1 MRKTVHA
8 LVQKKQDHH
17 YLSNFRHAQRVSAY
31 NWLEQWE
38 KLRTKKRYEICW
50 DLHPAGDLALCPDDD
65 FRKPNVDSQDIG
77 ALQEPSK
84 AQIQIHSFS
93 LQILETAIG
102 LAKYE
107 TSRTIQG
114 TTSKSIHIFRAHG
127 QKPRQPVQS
136 YEHMTLHHN
145 AVYVVDMSGAQQKG
159 NFKFYQTVNG
169 CSVFDTF
176 PEEYIKKVVHIRD
189 KAENFARIRG
199 AVAHIPDEQDA
210 SNRAMEKMRES
221 ISYAKVVGNRYLAG
235 GNSVRVARRGST
247 KWQLLPTKE
256 SLKFQ
261 EKGIFNRTKR
271 PHREYRA
278 RISTKTTS

>member
-1 MRKTVHA
+1 M
-8 LVQKKQDHH
+8 LLCKKNKIIITCPILGMH
-17 YLSNFRHAQRVSAY
+17 NVSLRTTGW
-31 NWLEQWE
+31 NNGK

-50 DLHPAGDLALCPDDD
+50 DLLPAGDLALCPDDD

-93 LQILETAIG
+93 L
-102 LAKYE
+102 
-107 TSRTIQG
+107 
-114 TTSKSIHIFRAHG
+114 
-127 QKPRQPVQS
+127 KPRQPVQS

-145 AVYVVDMSGAQQKG
+145 AIYVVDMSGAQQKG

-199 AVAHIPDEQDA
+199 AVAHIPDGQDA

-221 ISYAKVVGNRYLAG
+221 TSYAKVVGNRYFAG

-247 KWQLLPTKE
+247 KWQLLPTTE
-256 SLKFQ
+256 SLEFQ